1 MMGQDWN
8 GREGWLRRKELDRLC
23 KKCGRRYERH
33 RDGKS
38 CGWADSAFAPY
49 AEGEGPRRRTSI
61 WADKRVMFLDDQSAS
76 VLAAIGAGDT
86 ERALREAER
95 LAQRIRD
102 LIAEGKLPDSD
113 QGLINP
119 DGTLDI

>member
-8 GREGWLRRKELDRLC
+8 GREGWLRRKKLDRLC
-23 KKCGRRYERH
+23 KNCGRRYERH
-33 RDGKS
+33 RDGNS
-38 CGWADSAFAPY
+38 CGWAGSAFAPY
-49 AEGEGPRRRTSI
+49 AEGEEPRRRTSI
-61 WADKRVMFLDDQSAS
+61 WADKNVMVLDDQSAS
-76 VLAAIGAGDT
+76 VLAAIEAGDT
-86 ERALREAER
+86 ERVLREAEW